1 MPHLQTDRI
10 EIYYEMKGEGDN
22 LLFISGTG
30 GDLRFSPN
38 AFDNNLKDNFCLL
51 AFDQRG
57 LGQSQIPKGPYTMKD
72 YADDTYSLLEEIG
85 WKETNVIGVSF
96 GGMVAQHLAIEYPEK
111 VRKLALL
118 CTSPGG
124 KDYHSYPL
132 HELENIIDDNE
143 YAKKFV
149 SISDTRINEGFI
161 KANPELYE
169 NIVNQIKSYLRASGK
184 KKNDGKLLQL
194 EARKNHDTCK
204 NLKNIKCPTFIAGGL
219 FDDIAPK
226 DNIDILNNLIM
237 NSKKK
242 FYKGG
247 HAFFLEDPKA
257 WEDIIN
263 FFKD

>member
-1 MPHLQTDRI
+1 LPQLQTDRI
-10 EIYYEMKGEGDN
+10 KLFYEMQGEGDN

-57 LGQSQIPKGPYTMKD
+57 LGQSQILKGPYTMKD
-72 YADDTYSLLEEIG
+72 YADDAFGLLEEIG
-85 WKETNVIGVSF
+85 WERTNVIGVSF
-96 GGMVAQHLAIEYPEK
+96 GGMVAQNFAIEYPEK
-111 VRKLALL
+111 VKKLALL

-132 HELENIIDDNE
+132 HELESITDDNE

-149 SISDTRINEGFI
+149 SISDTRINEEFI

-169 NIVNQIKSYLRASGK
+169 STVNHIKNYMRGLNK
-184 KKNDGKLLQL
+184 QKNNGKLLQL
-194 EARKNHDTCK
+194 EARKNHDTFN

-219 FDDIAPK
+219 FDGIAPK
-226 DNIDILNNLIM
+226 DNIDILNTLIM

-247 HAFFLEDPKA
+247 HAFFLESPQA

>member
-1 MPHLQTDRI
+1 MPHIQTDRI
-10 EIYYEMKGEGDN
+10 KIFYEMKGEGDN

-57 LGQSQIPKGPYTMKD
+57 LGQTQIPNGPYTMKD
-72 YADDTYSLLEEIG
+72 YADDAFSLLEEIG
-85 WKETNVIGVSF
+85 REETNVIGVSF

-111 VRKLALL
+111 VKKLALL

-132 HELENIIDDNE
+132 HELESISDDRE
-143 YAKKFV
+143 YAQKFV
-149 SISDTRINEGFI
+149 SVSDTRINEEFI
-161 KANPELYE
+161 KDNPELYE
-169 NIVNQIKSYLRASGK
+169 TIVNQIRSYLRGSDQQ
-184 KKNDGKLLQL
+184 KKNGKLLQL
-194 EARKNHDTCK
+194 EARKGHDTCK
-204 NLKNIKCPTFIAGGL
+204 DLKNIKCPAFIAGGL
-219 FDDIAPK
+219 FDGIAPK
-226 DNIDILNNLIM
+226 SNIDILSHLLR
-237 NSKKK
+237 NSEKK

-247 HAFFLEDPKA
+247 HAFFLEDSQA
-257 WEDIIN
+257 WEDIIK